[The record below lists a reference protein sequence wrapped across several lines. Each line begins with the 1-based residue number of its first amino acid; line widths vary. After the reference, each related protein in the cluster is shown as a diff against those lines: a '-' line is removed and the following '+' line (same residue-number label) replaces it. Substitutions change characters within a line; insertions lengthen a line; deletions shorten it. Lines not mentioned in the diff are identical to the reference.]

1 MSLVR
6 YQKISEY
13 LEKGS
18 SYQNIVLSD
27 WKDWKERYRI
37 IRNVPPT
44 KRQKKKYQINIY
56 TLRISYF
63 YIR

>member
-18 SYQNIVLSD
+18 SYQNIYSS
-27 WKDWKERYRI
+27 ERLERLERKVYRI

-44 KRQKKKYQINIY
+44 KRQKKKYQINI
-56 TLRISYF
+56 
-63 YIR
+63 

>member
-18 SYQNIVLSD
+18 SYQNNYSS
-27 WKDWKERYRI
+27 ERLERLERKVSNYTKCSS
-37 IRNVPPT
+37 NETSEEKVP
-44 KRQKKKYQINIY
+44 N
-56 TLRISYF
+56 
-63 YIR
+63 

>member
-44 KRQKKKYQINIY
+44 KRQKKKYQINI
-56 TLRISYF
+56 
-63 YIR
+63 